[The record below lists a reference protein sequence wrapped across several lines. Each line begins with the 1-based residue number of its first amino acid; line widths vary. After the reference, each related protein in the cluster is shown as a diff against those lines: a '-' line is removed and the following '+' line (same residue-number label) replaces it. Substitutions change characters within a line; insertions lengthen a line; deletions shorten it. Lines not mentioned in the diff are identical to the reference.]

1 MGCRKMAVETTG
13 KILFSYEGLDYS
25 LKAVQYFQNFISTGS
40 LTFFTHA
47 QEPTHDHPIV

>member
-1 MGCRKMAVETTG
+1 MRDQT
-13 KILFSYEGLDYS
+13 S

-40 LTFFTHA
+40 FISFTHA